1 MDLNISRNV
10 AEKGFLVFVL
20 LYVAKSS
27 NVLLKENLKRIQPS
41 ITLKKDNVLNSLL
54 DSLSLSV
61 GNQFLSS
68 NSQILFDIQ
77 MLSV

>member
-1 MDLNISRNV
+1 MALNISRNV

>member
-1 MDLNISRNV
+1 MALNISRNV
-10 AEKGFLVFVL
+10 VEKGFLVFVL

-77 MLSV
+77 MLSA

>member
-1 MDLNISRNV
+1 MALNISRNV
-10 AEKGFLVFVL
+10 VEKGFLVFVL

-27 NVLLKENLKRIQPS
+27 NVLLKENLKWIQPS
-41 ITLKKDNVLNSLL
+41 ISLKKGNVLNSLL

>member
-1 MDLNISRNV
+1 MALNISRNV

-77 MLSV
+77 MLSA